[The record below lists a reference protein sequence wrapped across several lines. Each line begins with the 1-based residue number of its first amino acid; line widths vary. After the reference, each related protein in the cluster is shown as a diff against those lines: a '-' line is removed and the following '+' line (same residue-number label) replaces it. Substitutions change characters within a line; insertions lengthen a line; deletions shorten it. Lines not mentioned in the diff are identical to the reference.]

1 MLSCARQ
8 TIYRAMSSST
18 VSGVSCAEVT
28 IPVPWGNI
36 AAKKWTNSDVKPE
49 SKGEL
54 YDNDTHC
61 KMND

>member
-1 MLSCARQ
+1 
-8 TIYRAMSSST
+8 MSSST
-18 VSGVSCAEVT
+18 VSGVSCVEVT

-54 YDNDTHC
+54 YDNDTHY